1 MKINVFCW
9 DRSVCTYPYINII
22 MIQAFS
28 TTPEAYLNPQT
39 LPLTGVKVTWNNEAS
54 GLECQL
60 SNQILITS
68 QRSRLWPLFK
78 FSLNLTTRHRGAAFN
93 RRWKFSNSFQS
104 ALSSSASSRGPRPT
118 RSGRSISSTTGG
130 TESSSRSLPTNRFA
144 TSFNT
149 SCTKIFT

>member
-9 DRSVCTYPYINII
+9 DRSVCTNPYINII

-78 FSLNLTTRHRGAAFN
+78 FSLNLTTRQRGAWIQPEMEVFKFFSICFVLVSLKPRSEAYEVRKEYLFN
-93 RRWKFSNSFQS
+93 NWW
-104 ALSSSASSRGPRPT
+104 
-118 RSGRSISSTTGG
+118 
-130 TESSSRSLPTNRFA
+130 NRVLI
-144 TSFNT
+144 
-149 SCTKIFT
+149 KIFANKQVCN